1 MGLLRVAVLG
11 PPDVAH
17 DGCRLTFSLH
27 KAQALLIYLAV
38 EGGMHPRSK
47 LAALLWPDSEPPIAR
62 KALRNALALLRKLLE
77 DDGVSSD
84 HSTHL
89 LSAGELL
96 GLNPQAPLDLD
107 LDALRRACY
116 QAQQLTVSLTAEQRA
131 AYLTNIQQALAQVR
145 GPFLDG
151 VSLGEDAPFDDW
163 VAQYQQEW
171 QMRLPG
177 LFDRLSSWQEE
188 TGEPEQAKLT
198 VARWL
203 TLDPLAEEAYRR
215 LMRLELMMGNST
227 DAWRVYVT
235 CSARLGEALQIKPSA
250 ETVELAARIRAS
262 AAGPQGGQRV
272 RSTSPTLTRTRRSEE
287 LVAPLVG
294 RHTPFS
300 QLAESFQ
307 QARSGQPQTVLVAGE
322 AGIGKTRLIREWATW
337 AAAQGALVLSGQAF
351 EMGGRLPYQPLVE
364 ALRPRLEA
372 ENAPDDLLDD
382 VWLAELSRILPEL
395 RARYPDLPTPTQDDL
410 SDKVRLFE
418 AVARLL
424 DALADAGPVA
434 LLLDDL
440 HWVDGASLDLV
451 RYLGRHWIEQRSRAL
466 LLVTVR
472 SGQLELNPALAAY
485 LTELGRD
492 LPVRRLPLQTL
503 SREEAIHLVRA
514 FVGTVAQSASSG
526 SERFERGPD
535 QSSAAGTSLPSEME
549 MTFSELGDLLFAQTD
564 GHPLYLLEMLRLLW
578 ERRWLVPRLGADGA
592 VHVERTVDLEAIVAQ
607 ERSDGALLPPSVRA
621 LVLARLVPLSQVA
634 RQLTQAS
641 AVLGAEANAQRLW
654 QVAEVEMPEGL
665 ASLEEAVKSGILR
678 EEEAGVGRM
687 ASYHFAHDLIRD
699 VVYTELGATRRQLL
713 HQRAFAVLRADG
725 ARATELAY
733 HAMASG
739 QIQDAFGYSVQA
751 GIEAVAV
758 FAVADAIAYYEQAR
772 GLLQEHQQ
780 LQSALPPAEVERLYA
795 HLGQARAFQND
806 RAKAQEAYEELLAYS
821 QQQRQYTLASM
832 TLNRLAL
839 LALQQSSDKP
849 QVYALLERALQVAQ
863 TSQEQKPLA
872 ETEWNLAQITMF
884 GWDDPKCAEPH
895 AAHALALAREG
906 LDQELEARSLF
917 LLGWIH
923 VRQGAYE
930 EGARYVEEALD
941 RYALLVSEPTASREL
956 RLPSFAIGAPL
967 TQTLTN
973 KATEAG
979 CWATL
984 AIAQV
989 NVGRAQDSICSG
1001 RRALA
1006 LAKSIKNGWVV
1017 VSSTTC
1023 LTNGL
1028 LEVGAYEE
1036 SLTRL
1041 QHTMAQAR
1049 ILPSMQILLSYL
1061 HTLGRA
1067 YHSLQQWEAAHETL
1081 EEAVA
1086 VAELLNLGYLRVP
1099 TLSQM
1104 CMHYAVI
1111 GDWEQA
1117 HRYAV
1122 KASAIRNH
1130 SDLAL
1135 HPLDYYLH
1143 FETEAFLRDG
1153 DERQAR
1159 EDVQRLGERLGSN
1172 RRYRIPYLRGLAVL
1186 AEWQGRSDRAIDRLH
1201 DAARVAAD
1209 LGVPAERWQIQAAL
1223 GTLYVA
1229 ADDPAHARTAF
1240 GEAARVIQELAEG
1253 IKDETLRAS
1262 FLTGSQIQR
1271 VLERAH
1277 SLDCMI

>member
-1 MGLLRVAVLG
+1 MASRWARTLPLMTGSRNTSTSGRCA
-11 PPDVAH
+11 
-17 DGCRLTFSLH
+17 CR
-27 KAQALLIYLAV
+27 
-38 EGGMHPRSK
+38 
-47 LAALLWPDSEPPIAR
+47 
-62 KALRNALALLRKLLE
+62 
-77 DDGVSSD
+77 VSSIA
-84 HSTHL
+84 SRP
-89 LSAGELL
+89 G
-96 GLNPQAPLDLD
+96 
-107 LDALRRACY
+107 RRK
-116 QAQQLTVSLTAEQRA
+116 QGRQ
-131 AYLTNIQQALAQVR
+131 
-145 GPFLDG
+145 
-151 VSLGEDAPFDDW
+151 
-163 VAQYQQEW
+163 
-171 QMRLPG
+171 
-177 LFDRLSSWQEE
+177 
-188 TGEPEQAKLT
+188 EQAKLT
-198 VARWL
+198 LARWL

-235 CSARLGEALQIKPSA
+235 CRARLGEALQIKPSA

-262 AAGPQGGQRV
+262 AAAAQEGQSV
-272 RSTSPTLTRTRRSEE
+272 RPAPAGMMWTRQSGE

-294 RHTPFS
+294 RQTSFS
-300 QLAESFQ
+300 HLVEAYQLA
-307 QARSGQPQTVLVAGE
+307 RRGQPQAVLVVGE
-322 AGIGKTRLIREWATW
+322 AGIGKTRLTREWATW

-410 SDKVRLFE
+410 SAKVRLFE

-472 SGQLELNPALAAY
+472 SGQLELNPALAVY
-485 LTELGRD
+485 LAELGRD
-492 LPVRRLPLQTL
+492 LPVRQLPLQTL
-503 SREEAIHLVRA
+503 SREETIQLVRA
-514 FVGTVAQSASSG
+514 FVGMVAQSANSG
-526 SERFERGPD
+526 SEGFEHGPD
-535 QSSAAGTSLPSEME
+535 QSSAAGTSPFSKME

-564 GHPLYLLEMLRLLW
+564 GHPLYLLEMLKLLRD
-578 ERRWLVPRLGADGA
+578 RRWLVPRLGADGA
-592 VHVERTVDLEAIVAQ
+592 VHVERTVDLETIVAQ

-678 EEEAGVGRM
+678 EEEAGVGRL

-713 HQRAFAVLRADG
+713 HQRAFAVLRAEG
-725 ARATELAY
+725 ARASELAY

-739 QIQDAFGYSVQA
+739 QAQEAYGYSVQA
-751 GIEAVAV
+751 GIEAVTV
-758 FAVADAIAYYEQAR
+758 FAVADAIVYYEQAR
-772 GLLQEHQQ
+772 SLLQEHQQ

-795 HLGQARAFQND
+795 HLGQAYAFQND
-806 RAKAQEAYEELLAYS
+806 RAKAQEVYEELLAYS
-821 QQQRQYTLASM
+821 QQQRQSTLASM

-849 QVYALLERALQVAQ
+849 QVHALLEQALQVAQ
-863 TSQEQKPLA
+863 TSHEQKALA
-872 ETEWNLAQITMF
+872 ETEWNLAQITIF
-884 GWDDPKCAEPH
+884 GWDDPKRAEPH
-895 AAHALALAREG
+895 AAHALSLAREG
-906 LDQELEARSLF
+906 RNQELEARSLF

-923 VRQGAYE
+923 VRQGDYE
-930 EGARYVEEALD
+930 EGVRYVEGALD
-941 RYALLVSEPTASREL
+941 LYARLVVEPTASREL
-956 RLPSFAIGAPL
+956 QLPSFAIGAPL
-967 TQTLTN
+967 TQSLTN
-973 KATEAG
+973 QATEAV

-989 NVGRAQDSICSG
+989 NVGQAQDSIRSG

-1006 LAKSIKNGWVV
+1006 LAKEIKNDWVE
-1017 VSSTTC
+1017 VSSTIC

-1036 SLTRL
+1036 SLTL
-1041 QHTMAQAR
+1041 MQHTMALAR

-1061 HTLGRA
+1061 HTLGSA
-1067 YHSLQQWEAAHETL
+1067 YHTLQQWEAAQNSL

-1086 VAELLNLGYLRVP
+1086 VAETLNLGYLRVP
-1099 TLSQM
+1099 ALSQM
-1104 CMHYAVI
+1104 CMHHAVV

-1117 HRYAV
+1117 YRYAV
-1122 KASAIRNH
+1122 KASAIRNS
-1130 SDLAL
+1130 SDLAIASAGL
-1135 HPLDYYLH
+1135 LP
-1143 FETEAFLRDG
+1143 AF
-1153 DERQAR
+1153 
-1159 EDVQRLGERLGSN
+1159 
-1172 RRYRIPYLRGLAVL
+1172 
-1186 AEWQGRSDRAIDRLH
+1186 
-1201 DAARVAAD
+1201 
-1209 LGVPAERWQIQAAL
+1209 
-1223 GTLYVA
+1223 
-1229 ADDPAHARTAF
+1229 
-1240 GEAARVIQELAEG
+1240 
-1253 IKDETLRAS
+1253 
-1262 FLTGSQIQR
+1262 
-1271 VLERAH
+1271 
-1277 SLDCMI
+1277 